1 MAPDGTIDWLCVPRF
16 DAPSV
21 FGSLLDRQ
29 AGGFRLGPYGFNVPA
44 ARRYEPGTNAL
55 VTSRHVPGGWVEVRD
70 ALTVGP
76 RRGPDTITPHTR
88 PPADDDAGHVL
99 ARTVTRLDF
108 PQAFSHLALLE
119 AAARIILAER
129 LGEYQD

>member
-1 MAPDGTIDWLCVPRF
+1 M
-16 DAPSV
+16 
-21 FGSLLDRQ
+21 
-29 AGGFRLGPYGFNVPA
+29 
-44 ARRYEPGTNAL
+44 
-55 VTSRHVPGGWVEVRD
+55 PGGWVEVRD

-99 ARTVTRLDF
+99 ARTVTCLDAQIS
-108 PQAFSHLALLE
+108 PAFSHLALLE